1 MQVFVARAAARS
13 AVGDAK
19 AVPRQPA
26 PDARLRL
33 HVVREAAAHVI
44 AARVAVR
51 FDVKLGAHEE
61 QALDGVCGI
70 VVAEWLEE
78 L

>member
-13 AVGDAK
+13 AVGDAEDL
-19 AVPRQPA
+19 PRQLA
-26 PDARLRL
+26 PHPHLGL